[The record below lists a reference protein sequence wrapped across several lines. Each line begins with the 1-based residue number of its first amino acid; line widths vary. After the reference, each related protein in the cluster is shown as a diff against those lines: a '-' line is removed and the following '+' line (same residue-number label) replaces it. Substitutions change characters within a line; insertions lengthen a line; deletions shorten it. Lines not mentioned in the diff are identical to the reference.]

1 MREAALDKAEEA
13 VERAGAL
20 LVYPVD
26 NRREPRSLWHVL
38 HPRTEMRWA
47 WDEGADMRVVR
58 LWQLR
63 EQLASRRRVVYS
75 KWFKGRAVFF
85 SRSLFAAML
94 AVSRNLPLTL
104 SSDAR
109 DLLSLLEEDS
119 PQSTK
124 QLRRGSGLTGRS
136 NERAWTGALRE
147 LWERLLIVGTGEVDD
162 GAFPSLAVGAT
173 RWIFEDL
180 WERSAQGPSAE
191 DSALIARVLAPA
203 SALGKHWQR
212 VLRNAEKQARLEL
225 TSEPDQS
232 LLRGAS

>member
-1 MREAALDKAEEA
+1 MRETALDKAEA
-13 VERAGAL
+13 AIERAGAL

-38 HPRTEMRWA
+38 HPRSEMRWA
-47 WDEGADMRVVR
+47 WDDGADMRVVR

-85 SRSLFAAML
+85 SRPLFAAML
-94 AVSRNLPLTL
+94 AVARSLPLKL
-104 SSDAR
+104 SPDAR

-124 QLRRGSGLTGRS
+124 QLRRASGLVGRP

-173 RWIFEDL
+173 RWIFEEL
-180 WERSAQGPSAE
+180 WERSGRGPSAE
-191 DSALIARVLAPA
+191 QTALIARALPA
-203 SALGKHWQR
+203 SGPLGKQWQR
-212 VLRNAEKQARLEL
+212 VIRAAEKQAEPDAEL
-225 TSEPDQS
+225 DQS